1 MLRVYLHEQQ
11 ATTSNVKKARIEG
24 MRIEMT
30 TTSAKELCDHTDSPE
45 MLAILPLV
53 TRKPVARRDE
63 SVPRVTVS
71 EDIIGEAYQLIV
83 TKAEAEEQATQ

>member
-11 ATTSNVKKARIEG
+11 ATTSDVKKARTEG

-30 TTSAKELCDHTDSPE
+30 TTSATELFDNTDSPE

-53 TRKPVARRDE
+53 TRKLVAMCG
-63 SVPRVTVS
+63 STLY
-71 EDIIGEAYQLIV
+71 A
-83 TKAEAEEQATQ
+83 